1 MSFEISVIIP
11 VYNAARYVQEA
22 VASALAQPEVSE
34 VILVEDGSPDES
46 LAACRDL
53 AEKYDQ
59 VRLFQHPGAAN
70 RGAGPS
76 RNLGILKSTAPYIAF
91 LDADDF
97 YLPGRFSVPRQVF
110 ESNPDCDGV
119 YEALGIHFED
129 EAGQARWQASDM
141 GHVRLTCMNRPIPPA
156 DLFRVLMKGGSGHI
170 HLNGLLIR
178 RTILDKSGLMDDS
191 IADTLH
197 EDVDFVMR
205 LAAVGNL
212 YPGRIDQ
219 PTSMRRVHAEN
230 RVSAPRP
237 AHLVHRDKMRL
248 RKATYRWCRQ
258 NGTSEQRVLAFR
270 RMLQEWVS
278 YQPGQGAVGTRS
290 RHAHRLIK
298 LLRWPFT
305 DLSVL
310 LEATYWLETA
320 RAFWAVIKLD
330 ILEKRSRNEY

>member
-22 VASALAQPEVSE
+22 VESALAQPEVTE
-34 VILVEDGSPDES
+34 VVLVEDGSPDES
-46 LAACRDL
+46 LAVCRAL
-53 AEKYDQ
+53 AEKYGQ
-59 VRLFQHPGAAN
+59 VRLYQHPGAAN

-76 RNLGILKSTAPYIAF
+76 RNLGIVKSTAPYIAF

-129 EAGQARWQASDM
+129 EAGQARWQVSDM
-141 GHVRLTCMNRPIPPA
+141 GHVRLTCMNRPVPPG

-205 LAAVGNL
+205 LAAVGRL
-212 YPGRIDQ
+212 YSGRIDQ

-248 RKATYRWCRQ
+248 RRATYRWCRQ
-258 NGTSEQRVLAFR
+258 NGTKEQRVLAFR
-270 RMLQEWVS
+270 RMLLEWVS

-290 RHAHRLIK
+290 KHAHRLNR
-298 LLRWPFT
+298 LLHWPFS
-305 DLSVL
+305 DPSVL
-310 LEATYWLETA
+310 LERTYWLETA
-320 RAFWAVIKLD
+320 RAFWAVLKRV
-330 ILEKRSRNEY
+330 ILKRQAPL